1 MVVFDFFGK
10 IASTLFVRQ
19 LSGTKLPA
27 HKKKLCAT

>member
-10 IASTLFVRQ
+10 IASTLFFRQ

-27 HKKKLCAT
+27 HKKLCAT